1 MQKLRQR
8 AQAWAVKLRVNPR
21 VSRVLATHGK
31 WGSCSA
37 LETVKLTVD
46 SAPQAAR
53 FQDDVIVHELLH
65 LHLRLHLHLHLHLH
79 PATVA
84 SPGRS

>member
-21 VSRVLATHGK
+21 VSRVLAMHGK

-46 SAPQAAR
+46 VVPQAAR

-65 LHLRLHLHLHLHLH
+65 PHPHPHLHLHLHLH